1 MCNMPRKLQRVP
13 PVPRSSDR
21 VQRIRSPEQVGVKLH
36 ICKIHKERGGVQR
49 NRKISQQKLCSK
61 AVGGVERRSLWRSL
75 YTDKDTAIDGM
86 IGYVH
91 DERWDK
97 EEANA
102 LEKAIKERRD
112 SLFKYGYCE
121 SFQMDT
127 RTRPNGPKR
136 PMDYDFYLEERQL
149 YFTPDWDK

>member
-1 MCNMPRKLQRVP
+1 MAQFVYDARIVMDDP
-13 PVPRSSDR
+13 SDLDP
-21 VQRIRSPEQVGVKLH
+21 IYGSFEFGVG
-36 ICKIHKERGGVQR
+36 
-49 NRKISQQKLCSK
+49 
-61 AVGGVERRSLWRSL
+61 L

-91 DERWDK
+91 DGRWGE

-112 SLFKYGYCE
+112 SLFKHSYCE

-149 YFTPDWDK
+149 YSTPDWDK